1 MTLHQTVLSTE
12 RQPVLTSRELS
23 FTAGSASILK
33 PVSLDLQ
40 TGVVCGLLGHNG
52 SGKST
57 LVKLL
62 ARQMVPTTGTLQLK
76 DVDFSL
82 WKQKDFARHIAYL
95 PQHMPPA
102 QGLLV
107 EELVSHGR
115 YPWHGAFRRF
125 TDLDR
130 QKVDEALRLTN
141 TAVLRDRQVD
151 NLSGGERQRV
161 WIAMLIAQDAKCL
174 LLDEPISAL
183 DVSHQV
189 EVLSLIR
196 DLAHTKKIS
205 VLMVLHDIN
214 MAGRFC
220 DRLFALRDGELIADG
235 TPKHILQRETLANIF
250 GVEMGVLP
258 HPEGEG
264 LITYVA

>member
-1 MTLHQTVLSTE
+1 MSIQQTVVSTE

-23 FTAGSASILK
+23 LSAGSASILK
-33 PVSLDLQ
+33 PISLDLQ
-40 TGVVCGLLGHNG
+40 AGIVCGLLGHNG

-62 ARQMVPTTGTLQLK
+62 ARQVTPTTGDLQLEAK
-76 DVDFSL
+76 DFSD
-82 WKQKDFARHIAYL
+82 WKQKDFACRVAYL
-95 PQHMPPA
+95 PQHMPSA

-125 TDLDR
+125 TDVDR
-130 QKVDEALRLTN
+130 HKVDEALELTN
-141 TAVLRDRQVD
+141 TDILRHRQVD

-161 WIAMLIAQDAKCL
+161 WIAMLIAQNAKCL

-189 EVLSLIR
+189 ETLRLIR
-196 DLAHTKKIS
+196 DLAHTKNIS

-220 DRLFALRDGELIADG
+220 DRLLALRDGELIADG
-235 TPKHILQRETLANIF
+235 TPEEILQREILAKIF
-250 GVEMGVLP
+250 GVEMGVLR
-258 HPEGEG
+258 HPDGEG
-264 LITYVA
+264 AITYVA

>member
-1 MTLHQTVLSTE
+1 MTLHNTVLPTE

-23 FTAGSASILK
+23 FTAGAASILK
-33 PVSLDLQ
+33 PVSLGLQ
-40 TGVVCGLLGHNG
+40 AGVVCGLLGHNG

-62 ARQMVPTTGTLQLK
+62 AHQVIPTTGILELEGK
-76 DVDFSL
+76 EFST
-82 WKQKDFARHIAYL
+82 WKQKEFACRVAYL
-95 PQHMPPA
+95 PQHMPSA
-102 QGLLV
+102 QGVLV

-125 TDLDR
+125 TDIDR
-130 QKVDEALRLTN
+130 QKVDEALELTH
-141 TAVLRDRQVD
+141 TDILRHRQVD

-189 EVLSLIR
+189 EILSLIR
-196 DLAHTKKIS
+196 DLAHKKNIS

-220 DRLFALRDGELIADG
+220 DRLLALRNGELIADG
-235 TPKHILQRETLANIF
+235 TPAHILQRETLAKIF
-250 GVEMGVLP
+250 GVEMGVLK
-258 HPEGEG
+258 HPDGAG
-264 LITYVA
+264 AITYVV